1 LVLQPK
7 RLAFAERRYISTPKS
22 EENL

>member
-1 LVLQPK
+1 LQPK